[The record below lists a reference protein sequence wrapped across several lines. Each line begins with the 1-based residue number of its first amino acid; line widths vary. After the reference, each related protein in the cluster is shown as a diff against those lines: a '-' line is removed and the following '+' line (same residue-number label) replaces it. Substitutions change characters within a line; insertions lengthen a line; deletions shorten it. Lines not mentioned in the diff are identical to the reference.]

1 MASEEN
7 ASFPSKHFVFFLKSA
22 TKAEDAWKLKRVL
35 QGQTLL
41 REVPENVPT

>member
-7 ASFPSKHFVFFLKSA
+7 ASFQSKHFSFLFLFKFYFYFFKSA

-35 QGQTLL
+35 QG
-41 REVPENVPT
+41 ENSA